1 LNFCSDVMTD
11 SDKLTPG
18 AILKT
23 RRLELGISIADIASK
38 TMIRRAYLE
47 DLEADRFDA
56 FPGEVYLKGFMR
68 TYAETLGLE
77 AETVL
82 SRRQELFPPTR
93 SETGEILSSGTQP
106 DHESTHPRQGKARL
120 YAAIGTGATMLAV
133 ALLLFN
139 YFGIG

>member
-1 LNFCSDVMTD
+1 MTD

-68 TYAETLGLE
+68 SYAEALGLE
-77 AETVL
+77 AKTVL
-82 SRRQELFPPTR
+82 SRRQELFPSTQ
-93 SETGEILSSGTQP
+93 SEAGGILSSATQS
-106 DHESTHPRQGKARL
+106 DLESTHPRRGKVL
-120 YAAIGTGATMLAV
+120 FCAAIGIGVTMLAV
-133 ALLLFN
+133 ALFLFDR
-139 YFGIG
+139 FGSA